1 MSGLMLEG
9 ERGFTMKYEAL
20 QQQSSCGIPRWAW
33 AALEEVQE
41 TLNSVSWAKD
51 VESPLDIED
60 VMAVLVQLE
69 RAHYV
74 LGIIVKA
81 LEPCRQR
88 WRELTQANS

>member
-1 MSGLMLEG
+1 MLEDEG
-9 ERGFTMKYEAL
+9 RFAMQKHEIL
-20 QQQSSCGIPRWAW
+20 QQQAACGIPRWAW
-33 AALEEVQE
+33 AALDEVRE

-88 WRELTQANS
+88 WRELTQSNI